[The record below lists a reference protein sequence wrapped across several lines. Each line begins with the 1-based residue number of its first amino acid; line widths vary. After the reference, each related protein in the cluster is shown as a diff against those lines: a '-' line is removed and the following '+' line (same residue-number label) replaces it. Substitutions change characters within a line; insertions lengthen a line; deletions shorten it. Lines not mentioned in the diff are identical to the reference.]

1 MKNFKITLICTSLV
15 FSGAASA
22 GWLDFLNQADD
33 AAETVQKTTSTIKTI
48 NNAAQNT
55 QAVAQTAQVS
65 LVDTLVKQLGVT
77 PAQAT
82 GGSGAL
88 FQVAKSRMTDAAF
101 GQVSQSIPG
110 MDGLLAA
117 VPKAQPASA
126 TGNLLSGLA
135 AASGNSTLVNA
146 ASLVSAFQQLNL
158 SEGMISQFTP
168 VVIDYVRQN
177 GGEITANLL
186 KTALSGS

>member
-1 MKNFKITLICTSLV
+1 MKNFKITLICTTLA

-48 NNAAQNT
+48 NNASQNT
-55 QAVAQTAQVS
+55 QAVAQTAQVG

-88 FQVAKSRMTDAAF
+88 FQVAKSKMTDAAF
-101 GQVSQSIPG
+101 GQLSQSVPG

-117 VPKAQPASA
+117 APKTQPASA
-126 TGNLLSGLA
+126 TGDLLSGLA
-135 AASGNSTLVNA
+135 AASGNSTLVDA
-146 ASLVSAFQQLNL
+146 ASLVSTFQQLNL

-168 VVIDYVRQN
+168 IVVDYVRQN
-177 GGEITANLL
+177 GGELTANLL
-186 KTALSGS
+186 QTALSGS

>member
-101 GQVSQSIPG
+101 GELSQSVPG
-110 MDGLLAA
+110 MSGLLAA

-126 TGNLLSGLA
+126 TGDLLSGLA

-146 ASLVSAFQQLNL
+146 ASLVSTFQQLNL

-168 VVIDYVRQN
+168 IVIDYVRQN